1 MIGEIGYL
9 GKFMIG
15 EVDDWEA
22 LSRRH
27 LVVLRQQSEPADNR
41 PLFSEWVV
49 EVVNFMKSSLF
60 RKFSLS
66 SCCEIEVV
74 EDLAYK
80 FC

>member
-9 GKFMIG
+9 GKVMIG

-41 PLFSEWVV
+41 PLFSE
-49 EVVNFMKSSLF
+49 
-60 RKFSLS
+60 
-66 SCCEIEVV
+66 
-74 EDLAYK
+74 
-80 FC
+80 